1 MLLNPRTHTH
11 RKFYK
16 FCLFLESSTHF
27 KFPLK
32 FSLLDVTWPTVRFYA
47 NHAITYYKLAL
58 ELSAAITVELSA
70 AVTVELNAA

>member
-1 MLLNPRTHTH
+1 
-11 RKFYK
+11 
-16 FCLFLESSTHF
+16 
-27 KFPLK
+27 LK
-32 FSLLDVTWPTVRFYA
+32 FSLLDVTSPTVRFYA